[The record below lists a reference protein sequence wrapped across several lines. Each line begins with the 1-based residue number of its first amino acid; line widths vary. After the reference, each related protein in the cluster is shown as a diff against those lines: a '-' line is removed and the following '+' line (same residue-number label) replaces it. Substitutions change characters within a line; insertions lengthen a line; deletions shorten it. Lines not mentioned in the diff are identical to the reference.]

1 MSDFQLAPGYV
12 MHYEQDDFTDP
23 WTARETV
30 LLLHGNCE
38 SGLAWFGW
46 VPHLARHFRTV
57 RPDMRGFGASTPMPR
72 SFVWSLDLVIDDFV
86 RLMDSLK
93 VEQFHLVG
101 AKIGGTIA
109 RAFAARRPD
118 RVKTLTVVGSPP
130 PTRNDQESLRT
141 RLHDLQTNGEQS
153 MREWA
158 SSSMGSRLGSTFP
171 PEAKEWWTDF
181 MCRTSVETSIGFHA
195 GVNMADITDDVP
207 RITCPTLVI
216 TTEGS
221 SLASVQE
228 TRAWQEQISDSRLV
242 VIPGDSFH
250 AAITDADVCA
260 RTTLE
265 FLQASAITGA
275 VANLPSGM
283 SGD

>member
-1 MSDFQLAPGYV
+1 MSDFQLAPGFS
-12 MHYEQDDFTDP
+12 MHYEADDFTDP
-23 WTARETV
+23 WTAPETV

-46 VPHLARHFRTV
+46 VPQLARHFRTV

-86 RLMDSLK
+86 RLMDSLG

-109 RAFAARRPD
+109 RACAARRPD
-118 RVKTLTVVGSPP
+118 RVKTLTIVGSPP
-130 PTRNDQESLRT
+130 PTRTDQESLRT
-141 RLHDLQTNGEQS
+141 RLHDLQTNGAES
-153 MREWA
+153 MRAWA
-158 SSSMGSRLGSTFP
+158 SSSMGSRLGSTFSAD
-171 PEAKEWWTDF
+171 AKEWWVDF

-207 RITCPTLVI
+207 RIKCPTLVI

-228 TRAWQEQISDSRLV
+228 TRAWQEQIADSRLV
-242 VIPGDSFH
+242 VVPGDSFH
-250 AAITDADVCA
+250 AAVTDADLCA
-260 RTTLE
+260 RFTLE
-265 FLQASAITGA
+265 FLQ
-275 VANLPSGM
+275 
-283 SGD
+283 DHREQ